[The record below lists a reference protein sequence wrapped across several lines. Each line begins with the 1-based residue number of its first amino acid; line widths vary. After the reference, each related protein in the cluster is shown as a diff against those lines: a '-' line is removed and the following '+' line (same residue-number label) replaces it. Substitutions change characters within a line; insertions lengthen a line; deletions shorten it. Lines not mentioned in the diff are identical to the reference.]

1 MLKQTDY
8 NWIQWSHQ
16 NQSALS
22 TSHFVKPVDEMTR
35 SFCKLASDILR
46 TLVDARCRLINAKRK
61 VKVTLT
67 SFVQGF
73 ELTRYVDSLEELKE
87 LTMTSIMANVWDYL
101 CLSEAS
107 FRTLQSQATDRH
119 ELQFIII

>member
-1 MLKQTDY
+1 M
-8 NWIQWSHQ
+8 
-16 NQSALS
+16 S

-87 LTMTSIMANVWDYL
+87 LTMTSIMANV
-101 CLSEAS
+101 
-107 FRTLQSQATDRH
+107 
-119 ELQFIII
+119 